1 MVRLCDGRAI
11 PACCHGTIPGRQPS
25 LTFSQDVLG
34 NEHSAVHCVDMK
46 RKLLAANILWMYGLQ
61 GLNYL
66 IPALL
71 LPYLVRTLGVGQYGL
86 IAFAQSIAQY
96 FIMATDF
103 GFNFSATRSI
113 SLNRDNRE
121 EVSRIFWTVIIIK
134 FLLLLICAA
143 ILEAILLLVP
153 AFHQNRAVYFA
164 AYLMVVG
171 NAIFPLWLFQG
182 IEQMRSISVYTG
194 LGRLF
199 AASLVVLMVHGPK
212 DTLLATVLLSTG
224 FLFAGFLG
232 ISVALRKYVSRFY
245 RPTLRDILTTLS
257 EGHHLFLTTAAV
269 SLYSN
274 TNTFLV
280 GMLAGVEQAGYFSLV
295 DKIIRAVGGIIAPV
309 IQATYPHMV
318 ALLSRS
324 KEQGLRFIRKI
335 TLAATCGGIVLGL
348 GLFLKANT
356 LAALAFAGQS
366 NPTVIHLLYILALFP
381 LLSSINYVFGVL
393 ILIPFGLDKQQ
404 SRMLLSIGAGNV
416 LLGLV
421 LIPHMGAIGGVIA
434 MMITEVIQMLGSIWL
449 IRKNKI
455 FMLGAETPMQQVKGE

>member
-1 MVRLCDGRAI
+1 MLRRYDGLARRYAAI
-11 PACCHGTIPGRQPS
+11 TQFQTDFAFFLPGC
-25 LTFSQDVLG
+25 SQQRPPVVL
-34 NEHSAVHCVDMK
+34 CVDMK

-96 FIMATDF
+96 FILATDF

-113 SLNRDNRE
+113 SLNRENRE
-121 EVSRIFWTVIIIK
+121 EVSRIFWTVISIK
-134 FLLLLICAA
+134 FLLLFICAA

-153 AFHQNRAVYFA
+153 ALNHNRAIYFA
-164 AYLMVVG
+164 AYLMVAG

-199 AASLVVLMVHGPK
+199 AASLVVLLVHSPK
-212 DTLLATVLLSTG
+212 DTLLATLLLSAG
-224 FLFAGFLG
+224 FLFAGLMG
-232 ISVALRKYVSRFY
+232 ITVALRKYVSRFY
-245 RPTLRDILTTLS
+245 RPTRRDILTMMS
-257 EGHHLFLTTAAV
+257 EGRHLFLTTAAV

-318 ALLSRS
+318 ALLSQSR
-324 KEQGLRFIRKI
+324 EHGLRFIRKI
-335 TLAATCGGIVLGL
+335 TLAALCGGAALGL
-348 GLFLKANT
+348 VLFFKARP
-356 LAALAFAGQS
+356 LAVLAFAGQS
-366 NPTVIHLLYILALFP
+366 NLTAIRLLHILALFP
-381 LLSSINYVFGVL
+381 LLSSVNYVFGVL
-393 ILIPFGLDKQQ
+393 ILIPFGLDKAQ
-404 SRMLLSIGAGNV
+404 SRMLLSIGVGNV
-416 LLGLV
+416 LLGLA
-421 LIPHMGAIGGVIA
+421 LIPHMGAVGGVTA
-434 MMITEVIQMLGSIWL
+434 MMITETIQVFGSIWL
-449 IRKNKI
+449 IRRHKI
-455 FMLGAETPMQQVKGE
+455 HMLEAETPMQQVEGE